1 MAEPHDPQLSQHYRD
16 LEPLEPPTELDRAIL
31 AAGQRGAS
39 PRRRRWYY
47 SLAAAAVLVF
57 AVALT
62 LQLERERPDTDSA
75 SPGGAARLTL
85 SRELRGEIKP
95 AERPAESKPAK
106 VAPPAA
112 DAGAPASSRQESR
125 VASASAPA
133 PATRARRADA
143 AAARS
148 EAGNAQEAAP
158 AAPPPEGPIQLRR
171 EMAIAPQAAPAA
183 QEAQARAR
191 MAAPAAAPEPA
202 EKWLERIAELRSR
215 GRHAEADKALA
226 EFRRAYPNYP
236 LSDLM
241 RERVEGR

>member
-16 LEPLEPPTELDRAIL
+16 LEPLEPPGQLDQAIL
-31 AAGQRGAS
+31 AAGHRAAA

-62 LQLERERPDTDSA
+62 LQLERERPDAESA
-75 SPGGAARLTL
+75 SQDGAARLRL

-112 DAGAPASSRQESR
+112 DTAAPSRSLQESR
-125 VASASAPA
+125 VASAHAPA

-148 EAGNAQEAAP
+148 EAGNAETTAP
-158 AAPPPEGPIQLRR
+158 APPPEAPIQLRR
-171 EMAIAPQAAPAA
+171 EMAIAPESAPAA
-183 QEAQARAR
+183 PEAQARAR

-215 GRHAEADKALA
+215 GRHAEADKELA

-241 RERVEGR
+241 RQRVEGR

>member
-1 MAEPHDPQLSQHYRD
+1 MAEPRDPQLSQHYRD
-16 LEPLEPPTELDRAIL
+16 LEPLEPPAAIDQAIL
-31 AAGQRGAS
+31 DAGQRAAS

-62 LQLERERPDTDSA
+62 VQIERERPDSESA
-75 SPGGAARLTL
+75 AQDGAAQLRL

-112 DAGAPASSRQESR
+112 DTAAPPASLQER
-125 VASASAPA
+125 VPSAPP
-133 PATRARRADA
+133 PAAANRARRADA
-143 AAARS
+143 AVARS
-148 EAGNAQEAAP
+148 EARNAEASAP
-158 AAPPPEGPIQLRR
+158 APALAPEAPIQLRR
-171 EMAIAPQAAPAA
+171 EMAIAPQPAPA
-183 QEAQARAR
+183 
-191 MAAPAAAPEPA
+191 AAAPEPP
-202 EKWLERIAELRSR
+202 EKWLDRIAELRSR

-236 LSDLM
+236 LSNVM